1 MSEAN
6 NPYGD
11 GSASNRIVNHIKY
24 YFDLISEKPKD
35 FKQ

>member
-1 MSEAN
+1 MEMEATS
-6 NPYGD
+6 D
-11 GSASNRIVNHIKY
+11 RIVNHIKY